1 MFVVL
6 FVVYLD
12 ILFSLSIDPWQNNSR
27 KIEPALLQPPTGID
41 QENVQLNSSETIV
54 KER

>member
-12 ILFSLSIDPWQNNSR
+12 VLFSLSIDPWQNSSR

-41 QENVQLNSSETIV
+41 QEKRAVNE
-54 KER
+54 